1 MEPRPKSDSLFAAL
15 GEFYGGHTT
24 ALKQA
29 PLDESQLTRE
39 DSANEFAAAKFDRPA
54 DIPGA
59 YKSTGP
65 AEVEGKPIYPS
76 ANVGPAPVEMDAS
89 SPIMAPK
96 TPMSPQVDESPVL
109 GRYAPNAYTNHGQ
122 SNLADEKCDLA
133 SFVHDHVSKNRLSRC
148 ESSDEQLERFDCE

>member
-1 MEPRPKSDSLFAAL
+1 MINAELAT
-15 GEFYGGHTT
+15 GFYGGHTT

-29 PLDESQLTRE
+29 PLDESQLARE
-39 DSANEFAAAKFDRPA
+39 DSANGSAAAKFDRPA
-54 DIPGA
+54 NTPAA

-89 SPIMAPK
+89 SPMMAPK

-122 SNLADEKCDLA
+122 SNLADEKCDLT
-133 SFVHDHVSKNRLSRC
+133 SFVHDHVSKNWLSRF